1 MDTVLLFDID
11 GTLLVSVRGKGYRGE
26 IARALE
32 RVFGTSGTIGE
43 TRFDGKTDLAILR
56 EALAPDGV
64 TYEAIV
70 ERLPEWQAAFLELNA
85 RLAVE
90 SPLFVRCPGVGE
102 VLAAVESDE
111 RYVLSVLTGNLEATA
126 GAKLEA
132 VGLGHHFRLRGA
144 YGSDHHD
151 RNELPA
157 IAAGRIV
164 EQTGRAYEPPD
175 FVIVGDTPRDI
186 EAARTFGMRC
196 VAVATGHFN
205 VEQLAVYGPDA
216 LLPDLADVDA
226 FLGALAGL

>member
-32 RVFGTSGTIGE
+32 RVFGTSGSILE

-56 EALAPDGV
+56 ESLAPAVAYD
-64 TYEAIV
+64 EIV

-102 VLAAVESDE
+102 LLEAVDREG
-111 RYVLSVLTGNLEATA
+111 RFALSLLTGNLEVTA
-126 GAKLEA
+126 GTKLDA

-144 YGSDHHD
+144 YGSDHYD

-157 IAAGRIV
+157 IAAARIV
-164 EQTGRAYEPPD
+164 EQTGRAYRPED

-186 EAARTFGMRC
+186 AAAHGFGMRC
-196 VAVATGHFN
+196 VAVATGHFS
-205 VEQLAVYGPDA
+205 VEQLAEYGPDA
-216 LLPDLADVDA
+216 VLGDLTDVAA
-226 FLGALAGL
+226 FFAAENRTR